1 MRTGR
6 TTDGRLVVSGANG
19 VLELLRSGVTVERL
33 LLGDGPRRGEL
44 LAEGRKRGLV
54 AVDADRAT
62 LDRIAGR
69 PGHQGAVAV
78 AAPFRYASLE
88 SIAESRSPL
97 VLVLDNVQDPRNLGA
112 LLRTARASGVGAVV
126 LPRDRSVGVTSV
138 VAVASAGTLFGL
150 PIVRVPNLVRAMNS
164 LKAFGFWLVG
174 LVPSSPQSL
183 FELDVPDRVAL
194 VLGSEGSGLRQL
206 VQRTCDLEVAIP
218 MASGVESLNV
228 SVAAGV
234 ALFELRRRL
243 PQVR

>member
-1 MRTGR
+1 M
-6 TTDGRLVVSGANG
+6 VSGANG
-19 VLELLRSGVTVERL
+19 ILELLRSGATVERL
-33 LLGDGPRRGEL
+33 LLGDGPRRAEL
-44 LAEGRKRGLV
+44 LAEGRRRGLV
-54 AVDADRAT
+54 VVEADRAT

-69 PGHQGAVAV
+69 PGHQGAVAL
-78 AAPFRYASLE
+78 AAPFRYANLE
-88 SIAESRSPL
+88 TIAESRSPL

-112 LLRTARASGVGAVV
+112 LLRTARAAGTGGVV

-138 VAVASAGTLFGL
+138 VAAASAGTLFGL

-174 LVPSSPQSL
+174 LVPSSPRSL
-183 FELDVPDRVAL
+183 FELDAPDRVAL
-194 VLGSEGSGLRQL
+194 VVGSEGSGLRQL

-218 MASGVESLNV
+218 MAPGVESLNV

-243 PQVR
+243 SQVR

>member
-6 TTDGRLVVSGANG
+6 TTDGPLVVSGANG
-19 VLELLRSGVTVERL
+19 VLELLRSGATVERL
-33 LLGDGPRRGEL
+33 LLGDGPRRAEL
-44 LAEGRKRGLV
+44 LAEGRRRGLV

-88 SIAESRSPL
+88 TIAESRSPL

-112 LLRTARASGVGAVV
+112 LLRTARAAGAGGVV

-174 LVPSSPQSL
+174 LVPSSPAVSSTST
-183 FELDVPDRVAL
+183 PRTGWPWWWAAKAP
-194 VLGSEGSGLRQL
+194 GSGSSSNGR
-206 VQRTCDLEVAIP
+206 AISRSRSRWP
-218 MASGVESLNV
+218 PGSS
-228 SVAAGV
+228 
-234 ALFELRRRL
+234 
-243 PQVR
+243 P

>member
-6 TTDGRLVVSGANG
+6 TTDAPLVVSGANG
-19 VLELLRSGVTVERL
+19 VLELLRSGASVERL
-33 LLGDGPRRGEL
+33 LLGDGPRRAEL
-44 LAEGRKRGLV
+44 LAEGRRRGLV

-78 AAPFRYASLE
+78 AAPFRYANLE

-174 LVPSSPQSL
+174 LVPSSPLSL

-194 VLGSEGSGLRQL
+194 VVGSEGSGLRQL

-218 MASGVESLNV
+218 MAPGVESLNV

>member
-1 MRTGR
+1 
-6 TTDGRLVVSGANG
+6 V
-19 VLELLRSGVTVERL
+19 
-33 LLGDGPRRGEL
+33 
-44 LAEGRKRGLV
+44 
-54 AVDADRAT
+54 
-62 LDRIAGR
+62 
-69 PGHQGAVAV
+69 
-78 AAPFRYASLE
+78 
-88 SIAESRSPL
+88 
-97 VLVLDNVQDPRNLGA
+97 DNVQDPRNLGA
-112 LLRTARASGVGAVV
+112 LLRTARAAGAGGVV

-174 LVPSSPQSL
+174 LVPSSPRSL
-183 FELDVPDRVAL
+183 FELDAPDRVAL
-194 VLGSEGSGLRQL
+194 VVGSEGSGLRPL

-218 MASGVESLNV
+218 MAPGVESLNV

>member
-6 TTDGRLVVSGANG
+6 TTDGPLVVSGANG
-19 VLELLRSGVTVERL
+19 VLELLRSGAAVERL

-44 LAEGRKRGLV
+44 LAEGRKRGLM

-88 SIAESRSPL
+88 TIAESRSPL

-112 LLRTARASGVGAVV
+112 LLRTARAAGTGGVV

-138 VAVASAGTLFGL
+138 VAAASAGTLFGL

-218 MASGVESLNV
+218 MAPGVESLNV